1 MQHQTPIDF
10 RQARD
15 FGGVMNVTYRFL
27 RQNIKGLGKSLL
39 FFAAPAVLLG
49 NIFYYEIIV
58 QRMNLAGA
66 AYGSPVGSDEYLA
79 STNFW
84 ITLLAALVF
93 MLIGGVFT
101 VTTTHAYI
109 LTYREKQGAPFEL
122 SEVWKRSRRLF
133 WNTFACM
140 FFYYSGMSLSLL
152 LLLIPLGILIF
163 ITSLISPL
171 ITTIS
176 TILYVIAVLALC
188 TYFAMIFYICN
199 KEDIGFFPGLSRLT
213 KLTRGKFWNTVG
225 VGAINVYIQ
234 LVFSVLFAIPW
245 YVFMYAYNLHDV
257 SSGLLASPPFWQEA
271 ISMFFFMIYSL
282 GGTLLAVMPLTAL
295 AMQYYSL
302 SERLESKG
310 LLTRIENFGQQLQVA
325 GQHED
330 Y

>member
-1 MQHQTPIDF
+1 
-10 RQARD
+10 
-15 FGGVMNVTYRFL
+15 MNVTYRFL

-49 NIFYYEIIV
+49 NIFYYEIVV

>member
-1 MQHQTPIDF
+1 
-10 RQARD
+10 
-15 FGGVMNVTYRFL
+15 MNVTYRFL